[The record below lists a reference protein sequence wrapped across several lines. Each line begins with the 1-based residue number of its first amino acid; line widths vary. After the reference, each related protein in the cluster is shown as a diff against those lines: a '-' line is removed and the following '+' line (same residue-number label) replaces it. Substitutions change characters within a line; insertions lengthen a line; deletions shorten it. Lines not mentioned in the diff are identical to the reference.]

1 MKHEDYPG
9 LYRAADAASVEAQA
23 SYLRSFKWHII
34 TLITGAALAVNPE
47 PNAIYSLINAAVF
60 LSALGISVLIASK
73 RYEKSWYSARA
84 VAESVK
90 TATWRYMMRAE
101 PFLDAA
107 SVGEVNNVF
116 RRLLEGILSSNN
128 QIGDL
133 LGGDDCARDQ
143 ITQFM
148 RNTRAKHIEF
158 RRQFY
163 LSSRIG
169 EQRKWYA
176 KKSKY
181 NRRRSTQ
188 FFVLLVILQIIAVA
202 FVLIRIAFPQWEI
215 WPTQVFV
222 VAAGSVTAWTQLKR
236 FQEIGTAYALTAH
249 EIGIIESKITE
260 PDTDELFSD
269 FVRDAEN
276 AFSREHTQWI
286 AKVEH

>member
-1 MKHEDYPG
+1 MEQKDYPG
-9 LYRAADAASVEAQA
+9 LYRAADTASVEAQSA
-23 SYLRSFKWHII
+23 YLRSFQWHIV
-34 TLITGAALAVNPE
+34 TLVTGAALAVNPA
-47 PNAIYSLINAAVF
+47 PTALYSLMNAGVF
-60 LSALGISVLIASK
+60 LAALGISVLIASK
-73 RYEKSWYSARA
+73 RYEKAWYSARA

-90 TATWRYMMRAE
+90 TSTWRYMMRAE

-148 RNTRAKHIEF
+148 RDTRAKPIEE
-158 RRQFY
+158 RRQLY
-163 LSSRIG
+163 LTSRIG

-176 KKSKY
+176 AKSKY
-181 NRRRSTQ
+181 NKKRSTQ
-188 FFVLLVILQIIAVA
+188 FFFLLVILQVIAVA
-202 FVLIRIAFPQWEI
+202 FVLSRIAFPEWQI
-215 WPTQVFV
+215 WPTEVFV
-222 VAAGSVTAWTQLKR
+222 VAAGSVTAWMQLKR

>member
-1 MKHEDYPG
+1 MEHQDYPG
-9 LYRAADAASVEAQA
+9 LYRAADYASAKAQSA
-23 SYLRSFKWHII
+23 YLSSFQWHVF
-34 TLITGAALAVNPE
+34 TLVAGAALAINPV
-47 PNAIYSLINAAVF
+47 PTALYSLINAIVF
-60 LSALGISVLIASK
+60 LIALGVSILIATK

-90 TATWRYMMRAE
+90 TSTWRYMMRAE

-107 SVGEVNNVF
+107 SVGEVNNIF

-148 RNTRAKHIEF
+148 RDTRAKPIEE
-158 RRQFY
+158 RRQLY
-163 LSSRIG
+163 LLSRIR
-169 EQRKWYA
+169 EQRNWYA
-176 KKSKY
+176 EKSKY
-181 NRRRSTQ
+181 NKKRSTL
-188 FFVLLVILQIIAVA
+188 FFVALIILQLIAV
-202 FVLIRIAFPQWEI
+202 VLILSRIAFPEWKI
-215 WPTQVFV
+215 WPTEVFV
-222 VAAGSVTAWTQLKR
+222 VAAGSVTAWMQLKR
-236 FQEIGTAYALTAH
+236 FQEIGTAYSLTAH
-249 EIGIIESKITE
+249 EIGIIESRITE
-260 PDTDELFSD
+260 PDTDELFSE

>member
-1 MKHEDYPG
+1 MQNEDYPG
-9 LYRAADAASVEAQA
+9 LYRAANTASIEAQSA
-23 SYLRSFKWHII
+23 YLRSFKWHIF
-34 TLITGAALAVNPE
+34 TLIAGAALAVNPS
-47 PNAIYSLINAAVF
+47 PNAVYSLINAAVF
-60 LSALGISVLIASK
+60 LTALGISVLIASK

-101 PFLDAA
+101 PFLDAD

-116 RRLLEGILSSNN
+116 RKLLEGILYSNN

-148 RNTRAKHIEF
+148 RETRAKSIEE
-158 RRQFY
+158 RRGLY
-163 LSSRIG
+163 LTSRIA

-176 KKSKY
+176 NKSKY
-181 NRRRSTQ
+181 NKTKSIQ
-188 FFVLLVILQIIAVA
+188 FFVLLVILQSIAVA
-202 FVLIRIAFPQWEI
+202 LVLTRIAFPEWEV
-215 WPTQVFV
+215 WPTEVFI
-222 VAAGSVTAWTQLKR
+222 VAAGSVTVWMQLKR

-269 FVRDAEN
+269 FVRDTEN

>member
-1 MKHEDYPG
+1 MEYQDYPG
-9 LYRAADAASVEAQA
+9 LYRAADSASIKAQSA
-23 SYLRSFKWHII
+23 YLRSFQCHII
-34 TLITGAALAVNPE
+34 TLITGATLAINPVPTAL
-47 PNAIYSLINAAVF
+47 YSLINAAIF
-60 LSALGISVLIASK
+60 LAALGISVLIAAK

-90 TATWRYMMRAE
+90 TSTWRYMMRAD
-101 PFLDAA
+101 PFLDAS
-107 SVGEVNNVF
+107 SVTEVNNIF

-143 ITQFM
+143 ITPFM
-148 RNTRAKHIEF
+148 RETRAKPIEE
-158 RRQFY
+158 RRQLY
-163 LSSRIG
+163 LSSRIK

-176 KKSKY
+176 AKSKY
-181 NRRRSTQ
+181 NKTRSTS
-188 FFVLLVILQIIAVA
+188 FFVLLIILQAIAVGL
-202 FVLIRIAFPQWEI
+202 VLSKIAFPEWKI
-215 WPTQVFV
+215 WPTEVFI
-222 VAAGSVTAWTQLKR
+222 VAAGSVTAWMQLKR

-249 EIGIIESKITE
+249 EIGIIESRITD
-260 PDTDELFSD
+260 PDTDELFSE